1 MYDLVIKGTAIY
13 EHNDR
18 LVTGDVR
25 IGISQGI
32 IEKISDDEIKGK
44 KTIHLADNEILMPA
58 FYGTHSHGG
67 GNLVAPALGRYDAAN
82 GRFRFDEAEIETN
95 IEDMLL
101 AHFNDGTTAMNI
113 TAMAC
118 PMSQLEAFL
127 RVSAGFMNRH
137 GRASYIYADFES
149 IYFGPDNPKGEIKG
163 IPIMYNPNLGAQSS
177 EYMVKPTREHYQRL
191 EEIAKGRIGRVCV
204 GMDWDSDTVEKP
216 AGKLIE
222 YLVEQGTVIGFGH
235 TNATK
240 SVIKEGIISGGKY
253 VWVHAT
259 NGHSTATGK
268 KRMLTILPCIGEL
281 LDSAEERNAEFYAE
295 IITDNRHVDPRAAL
309 WVRSIFGPEKI
320 IIVDDNIGHTDT
332 KLPEGVDKVIFGGTE
347 AVLSEDGKVFVVND
361 GIGNTYCG
369 SNATMWRCAV
379 NYANMLMR
387 IEENGKAPI
396 PAYRGP
402 GERHEPLGIEKAL
415 VEVSMAASL
424 NPAKL
429 YGIHER
435 GSIKPGKVADLLIVE
450 KIKKEYPI
458 QLKLK
463 RILQHGSEV
472 NCSRLKQEPE
482 TVFQSA
488 G

>member
-1 MYDLVIKGTAIY
+1 MFDLVIKGTAIY
-13 EHNDR
+13 EKNKK
-18 LVTGDVR
+18 LVTGEVD
-25 IGISQGI
+25 IGVSKGM
-32 IEKISDDEIKGK
+32 IEKVSGDEITGE
-44 KTIHLADNEILMPA
+44 KTLHLSDSEIVMPA

-67 GNLVAPALGRYDAAN
+67 GNLVAPALGRYDAAI
-82 GRFRFDEAEIETN
+82 GRFRFDEAEIGAN

-101 AHFNDGTTAMNI
+101 AHLTDGTTAMNI

-118 PMSQLEAFL
+118 PMFQLEAFL

-137 GRASYIYADFES
+137 GRASYRYADFES
-149 IYFGPDNPKGEIKG
+149 IYFGPDNPNGRIHG
-163 IPIMYNPNLGAQSS
+163 VPIMYNPNLGAQSS
-177 EYMVKPTREHYQRL
+177 EYMVRPTREHYQRL
-191 EEIAKGRIGRVCV
+191 EEIAQGRIGRVCV
-204 GMDWDSDTVEKP
+204 GMDWDADDDEKP
-216 AGKLIE
+216 AGNLIE
-222 YLVEQGTVIGFGH
+222 YLVERGTVVGFGH
-235 TNATK
+235 TSATK

-259 NGHSTATGK
+259 NGHSTANGK

-281 LDSAEERNAEFYAE
+281 LDSAEERNADFYAE

-309 WVRSIFGPEKI
+309 WVRSIFGPGKM

-332 KLPEGVDKVIFGGTE
+332 KLPEGVEKINFGTTE

-402 GERHEPLGIEKAL
+402 GERHEPLGIEQAL
-415 VEVSMAASL
+415 VEVSMAASM

-429 YGIHER
+429 YEQHER

-450 KIKKEYPI
+450 ILKKEYPI
-458 QLKLK
+458 QLRLK
-463 RILQHGSEV
+463 QILQHGKDV
-472 NCSRLKQEPE
+472 HAAHLKQEPE
-482 TVFQSA
+482 IVFQSA
-488 G
+488 